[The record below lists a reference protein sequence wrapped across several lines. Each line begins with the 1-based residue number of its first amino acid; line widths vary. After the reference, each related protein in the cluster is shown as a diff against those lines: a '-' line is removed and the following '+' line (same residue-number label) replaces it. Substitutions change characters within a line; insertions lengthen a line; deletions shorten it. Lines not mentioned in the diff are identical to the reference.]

1 MALQLKYLDGAIDY
15 DSRSGLLSY
24 CQYRNFGF
32 SYSIVRNTEALIVK
46 QRNQ

>member
-1 MALQLKYLDGAIDY
+1 MALQLKYLDGSIDY
-15 DSRSGLLSY
+15 ESKSGLLSY
-24 CQYRNFGF
+24 YQYGNFGF